1 MGIDDPPATICLRRQ
16 EHRRRAGGAHWRG
29 RGKDQEKARV
39 VREELL
45 FYARQKVQ
53 DLLTQLAV
61 SIQGYLALDM
71 IRKNNLEL
79 IKGVDRAT
87 TTTVSALRTAVTV
100 AQALNNQKLV
110 LDQITALNTT
120 TGNIIESTSALLKGQ
135 SAEIQQQAASST
147 IAIEKLQAAFN
158 NIFATMDMM
167 SDYKTK
173 ALDNM
178 RKTIDVLS
186 DEVGKAQTY
195 LDRVRRE
202 EAARTTSDLVLS

>member
-1 MGIDDPPATICLRRQ
+1 M
-16 EHRRRAGGAHWRG
+16 
-29 RGKDQEKARV
+29 
-39 VREELL
+39 L
-45 FYARQKVQ
+45 FYVRQNVQ

-87 TTTVSALRTAVTV
+87 TTTVAALRTAVTV

-120 TGNIIESTSALLKGQ
+120 TGNIIEGTSALLKGQ
-135 SAEIQQQAASST
+135 SAEIQQQAAGST
-147 IAIEKLQAAFN
+147 VAIEKLQAAFN
-158 NIFATMDMM
+158 NVFAAMDMV

-178 RKTIDVLS
+178 RQTVDTLS
-186 DEVGKAQTY
+186 AEVGKAQTD

-202 EAARTTSDLVLS
+202 EVARTTSNLVLS

>member
-1 MGIDDPPATICLRRQ
+1 
-16 EHRRRAGGAHWRG
+16 
-29 RGKDQEKARV
+29 
-39 VREELL
+39 
-45 FYARQKVQ
+45 
-53 DLLTQLAV
+53 
-61 SIQGYLALDM
+61 M

-87 TTTVSALRTAVTV
+87 TTTVAALRTAVTV
-100 AQALNNQKLV
+100 AQGLNNQKLV

-120 TGNIIESTSALLKGQ
+120 TGNIIEGTSALLKGQ
-135 SAEIQQQAASST
+135 SAEIQQQAAGST
-147 IAIEKLQAAFN
+147 IAIEKGAAFS

-178 RKTIDVLS
+178 RRTVDVLS
-186 DEVGKAQTY
+186 AEVGKAQTY
-195 LDRVRRE
+195 VDRVRQE